1 LLWIGEILGKA
12 GLGREFGGM
21 MGIERIE
28 TEHIEV
34 LRMWRLL
41 ESVAGSSSRCRCGGS
56 LVLGVELRCRSAV
69 VAEPVEK

>member
-1 LLWIGEILGKA
+1 
-12 GLGREFGGM
+12 M

-69 VAEPVEK
+69 VAEPAEK